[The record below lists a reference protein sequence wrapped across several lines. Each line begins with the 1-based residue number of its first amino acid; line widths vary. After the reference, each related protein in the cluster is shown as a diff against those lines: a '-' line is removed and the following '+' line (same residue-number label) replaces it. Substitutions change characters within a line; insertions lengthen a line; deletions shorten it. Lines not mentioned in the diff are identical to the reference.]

1 MLRVAPAYSTDSAP
15 PVTPL
20 HGYRGETRVTAR
32 PPRGL
37 TVVITRQ
44 AGARGGRI
52 AKRVGQILGWQ
63 LFDQEMLGYLVQS
76 ESAKAELLADVPPE
90 ALAWAN
96 LEYARQLDL
105 RHLNAG
111 DQTELLRLAFVLAAK
126 GEVVLVGRGVGELLP
141 EATTI
146 NARVIAP
153 LAQRIAYFSQWL
165 RLTPDEAEIE
175 VASNVPPNAR
185 STMPPVAL
193 APVVGWEPTCGV
205 VASALAYR
213 DSGEFGLSVV
223 TAVLENETDPARALP
238 AEAPPS
244 PPWALALSDVC
255 LPTA

>member
-1 MLRVAPAYSTDSAP
+1 MLRVAPAYSIDSAP
-15 PVTPL
+15 PATPL
-20 HGYRGETRVTAR
+20 HGYRGEARVAAR

-76 ESAKAELLADVPPE
+76 EAAKAELFADVPPE

-153 LAQRIAYFSQWL
+153 LAQRVAYFTQWL

-175 VASNVPPNAR
+175 VAAR
-185 STMPPVAL
+185 DRVR
-193 APVVGWEPTCGV
+193 
-205 VASALAYR
+205 SALQIALVGSDPDELCQY
-213 DSGEFGLSVV
+213 DLLVNSGRLGETECAELIAQ
-223 TAVLENETDPARALP
+223 AVRVKQLLPDASDPFLPHTGDTELEPA
-238 AEAPPS
+238 
-244 PPWALALSDVC
+244 
-255 LPTA
+255 

>member
-175 VASNVPPNAR
+175 VAAR
-185 STMPPVAL
+185 DRVR
-193 APVVGWEPTCGV
+193 
-205 VASALAYR
+205 SALQIALVGSDPDELCQY
-213 DSGEFGLSVV
+213 DLLVNSGRLGETECAELIAQ
-223 TAVLENETDPARALP
+223 AVRVKQLLPDASDPFLPHTGDTELEPA
-238 AEAPPS
+238 
-244 PPWALALSDVC
+244 
-255 LPTA
+255 

>member
-90 ALAWAN
+90 DGLK
-96 LEYARQLDL
+96 
-105 RHLNAG
+105 
-111 DQTELLRLAFVLAAK
+111 AF
-126 GEVVLVGRGVGELLP
+126 G
-141 EATTI
+141 T
-146 NARVIAP
+146 
-153 LAQRIAYFSQWL
+153 
-165 RLTPDEAEIE
+165 
-175 VASNVPPNAR
+175 
-185 STMPPVAL
+185 
-193 APVVGWEPTCGV
+193 WEPWG
-205 VASALAYR
+205 
-213 DSGEFGLSVV
+213 
-223 TAVLENETDPARALP
+223 PA
-238 AEAPPS
+238 
-244 PPWALALSDVC
+244 
-255 LPTA
+255 

>member
-175 VASNVPPNAR
+175 VAAR
-185 STMPPVAL
+185 DRVR
-193 APVVGWEPTCGV
+193 
-205 VASALAYR
+205 SALQISLVGSDPDELCQY
-213 DSGEFGLSVV
+213 DLLVNSGRLGETECAELIAQ
-223 TAVLENETDPARALP
+223 AVRVKQLLPDASDPFLPHTGDTELEPA
-238 AEAPPS
+238 
-244 PPWALALSDVC
+244 
-255 LPTA
+255 